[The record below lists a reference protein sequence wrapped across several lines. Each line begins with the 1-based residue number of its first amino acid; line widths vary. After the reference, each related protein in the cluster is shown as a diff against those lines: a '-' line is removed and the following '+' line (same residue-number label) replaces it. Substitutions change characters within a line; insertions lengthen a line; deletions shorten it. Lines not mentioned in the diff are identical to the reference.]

1 MEWYDGWIR
10 RPVAVLSWALALLLA
25 GTWAAMDVPLEWVPQ
40 VELPEVRIS
49 ASWGGASPRAVER
62 YVAAPIE
69 RAVQRVP
76 GVAGIQSYSQE
87 GRTTITVQVAEE
99 VDLGP
104 FVAQVNEQ
112 LSVIQ
117 PTLPE
122 RVTPR
127 LTKRIPEALRSEQ
140 GFMTLQLIGPL
151 PPETLRERAADRIA
165 PALNSL
171 AGVADV
177 DVRGG
182 AEEELLVSLLPER
195 LASYRVDPSMVQQRL
210 AEATRDAVYGRL
222 AQRGS
227 ATLLLSPGEDRLE
240 ALRHLVLVHRPE
252 AHRPVRLQDVAE
264 VALGPAPPRSLTR
277 IDGQSVVTLRIE
289 RASGSHMLSVAQAV
303 EGRLA
308 DLRAELPEDTRLE
321 VSDDRSEDVRAE
333 LRDLQW
339 RGGLGLVLVLFVL
352 LFMLKSVRA
361 SAIVCFSVA
370 VALAVA
376 LGLMGPLNLT
386 LNLLTLGGLVLVF
399 GLLIDNAV
407 VVVEQLILQRKRLR
421 AHGLTGYTLEA
432 KAAREAL
439 GAVWLPL
446 LGGTLSTMAV
456 MLPLIYLSGE
466 LQDLFLPFAVL
477 VGLTLAASLIS
488 AALLIPVMSRY
499 LPTPEQVLISWRGL
513 RRHAAAPYR
522 LSARFPKTTL
532 LVVALTLGLPLW
544 LVPSSLDPP
553 AEGWPTPVER
563 LAGLYTDVM
572 GSEVVRD
579 SREWLDPALGG
590 VIRPFFQDVDF
601 GQRWS
606 FETRPEV
613 SVRMQFPPGNPVA
626 RADSLM
632 QIFEQSALASPAV
645 SRTLTNVS
653 ERVASMRVQFFEE
666 ALETAEPYLVRERL
680 IQRAAG
686 QIAGIRVYIGGLL
699 PQGYSSGI
707 GGMVSGM
714 RVEALGPNYEDLEA
728 LTETFAGRLRD
739 GSARVAE
746 VNTNAGRGWRSETR
760 EVLHF
765 RWDPDAAAR
774 TGVGADRLA
783 AILRPVFSTQ
793 RPSFFT
799 PIEDHP
805 RLPVRIAVRDAD
817 QLDVARLLEQPQ
829 VVSDSA
835 QVKLAALTDFAI
847 IETPSAIE
855 REDQQYKRYVSVDYR
870 GPARMGRDY
879 VEGVLEGM
887 PLPPG
892 YQLDMGRAS
901 FFTQEVQEAFTWVLL
916 ATVFL
921 VFLITAA
928 VFESWRLPLVVLLSL
943 PLAGIGVALGFLW
956 MDVPFAEG
964 AFIGMVLLIGIAVN
978 DSILLT
984 DRYRQLRALRPTAP
998 LHRLARLAVRER
1010 LRPMWTTTLS
1020 TTVAMLPLLVFP
1032 DGSEFWMGLG
1042 VTVTGG
1048 LLSATLLIPF
1058 ATVALLCWRAPLP
1071 SLRASSSQPS

>member
-1 MEWYDGWIR
+1 MNWYDGWIR

-25 GTWAAMDVPLEWVPQ
+25 GTWAATDVPLEWVPQ
-40 VELPEVRIS
+40 IELPEVRIS
-49 ASWGGASPRAVER
+49 ATWGGASPRSMER

-76 GVAGIQSYSQE
+76 GVARIQSYSQE
-87 GRTTITVQVAEE
+87 GSTTITVQVGEE

-112 LSVIQ
+112 LSVIR
-117 PTLPE
+117 PTLPA

-151 PPETLRERAADRIA
+151 AAETLRELASERLA

-195 LASYRVDPSMVQQRL
+195 LASYRVEPSVVQRRL
-210 AEATRDAVYGRL
+210 TEATREAVYGRL
-222 AQRGS
+222 DERGS

-240 ALRHLVLVHRPE
+240 ALRTLVLVHRAE

-264 VALGPAPPRSLTR
+264 VQLGPAPPRSLTR

-303 EGRLA
+303 SDRLA
-308 DLRAELPEDTRLE
+308 DLRSELPEDTRLE

-352 LFMLKSVRA
+352 LFMLKSIRA
-361 SAIVCFSVA
+361 VAIVCFSVA
-370 VALAVA
+370 VALTVA
-376 LGLMGPLNLT
+376 LGLMGPLDLT
-386 LNLLTLGGLVLVF
+386 LNLLTLGGMVLVF

-421 AHGLTGYTLEA
+421 AHGLKGYALEA
-432 KAAREAL
+432 EAAREAL
-439 GAVWLPL
+439 RAVWLPL

-466 LQDLFLPFAVL
+466 LQDLFLPFGVL
-477 VGLTLAASLIS
+477 VALTLAASLLS

-499 LPTPEQVLISWRGL
+499 LPAPENARGSWRGL
-513 RRHAAAPYR
+513 RRYAAAPYR
-522 LSARFPKTTL
+522 LSARFPKLTL
-532 LVVALTLGLPLW
+532 LLLALALGLPLW
-544 LVPSSLDPP
+544 LAPSALDPP
-553 AEGWPTPVER
+553 EEGWPTPVER
-563 LAGLYTDVM
+563 IGGLYTDVM
-572 GSEVVRD
+572 NSALVRD

-590 VIRPFFQDVDF
+590 VIRPFFQEVDF

-613 SVRMQFPPGNPVA
+613 FVRMQFPPGNPVA

-632 QIFEQSALASPAV
+632 QIFEQSALASSAV

-653 ERVASMRVQFFEE
+653 ERTASMRVQFYDE

-686 QIAGIRVYIGGLL
+686 QIAGIRVFIGGLL
-699 PQGYSSGI
+699 PQGYSSGT

-728 LTETFAGRLRD
+728 LTETFADRLQS

-793 RPSFFT
+793 RPSLFA
-799 PIEDHP
+799 PIEDRP
-805 RLPVRIAVRDAD
+805 RVPVRIAVQDAD
-817 QLDVARLLEQPQ
+817 RLDVARLLEQPQ

-835 QVKLAALTDFAI
+835 QVKLATLTDFSI

-870 GPARMGRDY
+870 GPARMGRAY
-879 VEGVLEGM
+879 VEDVLEGM

-892 YQLDMGRAS
+892 YQLDMGQVS

-984 DRYRQLRALRPTAP
+984 DRYRQLRALRPGAAV
-998 LHRLARLAVRER
+998 HRLARLAVRER

-1032 DGSEFWMGLG
+1032 DGSEFWIGLA

-1048 LLSATLLIPF
+1048 LLAATLLIPF
-1058 ATVALLCWRAPLP
+1058 ATVALLCWRLPLP
-1071 SLRASSSQPS
+1071 SLSSA

>member
-195 LASYRVDPSMVQQRL
+195 LASYRVEPSMVQQRL

-222 AQRGS
+222 EQRGS

-421 AHGLTGYTLEA
+421 AHGLTGYTVEA

-499 LPTPEQVLISWRGL
+499 LPTPEQVL
-513 RRHAAAPYR
+513 
-522 LSARFPKTTL
+522 
-532 LVVALTLGLPLW
+532 
-544 LVPSSLDPP
+544 PSSLDPP
-553 AEGWPTPVER
+553 AEGWSTPVER
-563 LAGLYTDVM
+563 LASLYTDVM

-590 VIRPFFQDVDF
+590 VIRPFFQHVDF

-901 FFTQEVQEAFTWVLL
+901 FFTEEVQEAFTWVLL

-956 MDVPFAEG
+956 MEVPFAEG

-984 DRYRQLRALRPTAP
+984 DRYRQLRALRPAAP
-998 LHRLARLAVRER
+998 VHRLARLAVRER

-1071 SLRASSSQPS
+1071 SLRTSSSQPS

>member
-25 GTWAAMDVPLEWVPQ
+25 GTWAALDVPLEWVPQ
-40 VELPEVRIS
+40 GELPEVRIS

-76 GVAGIQSYSQE
+76 GVAGIQSYSRE
-87 GRTTITVQVAEE
+87 GSTTITVQVAEE
-99 VDLGP
+99 IDLGP

-112 LSVIQ
+112 LSVIR

-151 PPETLRERAADRIA
+151 APETLRELADERIA

-171 AGVADV
+171 TGVADV

-195 LASYRVDPSMVQQRL
+195 LASHRVEPSMVQQRL
-210 AEATRDAVYGRL
+210 SEATRDAVYGRL
-222 AQRGS
+222 KERGS
-227 ATLLLSPGEDRLE
+227 ATLLLSPGEDRLK
-240 ALRHLVLVHRPE
+240 ALRNLVLVHRTE
-252 AHRPVRLQDVAE
+252 AHRPVRLRDVAE
-264 VALGPAPPRSLTR
+264 VQLGPAPPRSLTR

-289 RASGSHMLSVAQAV
+289 RASGSHMLSVARAV
-303 EGRLA
+303 EDRLA

-376 LGLMGPLNLT
+376 LGLMGPLHLT

-421 AHGLTGYTLEA
+421 AHGLEGYTLEA

-466 LQDLFLPFAVL
+466 LQDLFLPFGVL
-477 VGLTLAASLIS
+477 VALTLAASLIS

-499 LPTPEQVLISWRGL
+499 LPAPGQAALSWRGL
-513 RRHAAAPYR
+513 RRYAAAPYR

-532 LVVALTLGLPLW
+532 LALALTLGLPLW
-544 LVPSSLDPP
+544 LVPSSLDAP
-553 AEGWPTPVER
+553 AEGWSTPVER
-563 LAGLYTDVM
+563 LEGLYTDVM
-572 GSEVVRD
+572 SSEVARD

-653 ERVASMRVQFFEE
+653 ERTASMRVQFYEE

-728 LTETFAGRLRD
+728 LTETFAERLRG

-765 RWDPDAAAR
+765 RWDADAAAR

-793 RPSFFT
+793 RPSLFA
-799 PIEDHP
+799 PIEDRP

-829 VVSDSA
+829 VVSDSV
-835 QVKLAALTDFAI
+835 QMKLATLTDFSI

-887 PLPPG
+887 PLPAG
-892 YQLDMGRAS
+892 YQLDTGRVS

-916 ATVFL
+916 ATIFL

-984 DRYRQLRALRPTAP
+984 DRYRQLRALRPRAAV
-998 LHRLARLAVRER
+998 HRLSRLAVRER

-1032 DGSEFWMGLG
+1032 DGSEFWMGLA

-1071 SLRASSSQPS
+1071 SLRTS